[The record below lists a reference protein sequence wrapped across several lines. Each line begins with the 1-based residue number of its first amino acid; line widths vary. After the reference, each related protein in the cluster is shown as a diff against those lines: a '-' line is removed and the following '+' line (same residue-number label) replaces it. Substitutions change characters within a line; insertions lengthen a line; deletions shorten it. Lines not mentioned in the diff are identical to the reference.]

1 MQFRVGDR
9 VVHPIHGVG
18 VVKTFSKQQ
27 GSGVDEHDYY
37 QVTTG
42 SATVW
47 VPINAEGFA
56 GLRKIAPKESLPECR
71 KLLKGRPVP
80 LEKNR
85 QLRQLEIAKRLKGS
99 LLPELCGMVRDLRA
113 RSRDKPLG
121 ITEDNLLRKIYK
133 ALGDEWAAVDGVP
146 TQTALHEIESLLQ
159 EGNLT
164 TTSALPASPPT
175 RTRTSQLP

>member
-18 VVKTFSKQQ
+18 IVKTFSK
-27 GSGVDEHDYY
+27 EEAHDYY
-37 QVTTG
+37 QVATG
-42 SATVW
+42 TATVW
-47 VPINAEGFA
+47 VPINAEGHA
-56 GLRKIAPKESLPECR
+56 GLRKIAPKESLNECR
-71 KLLKGRPVP
+71 KLLRGRPVP

-85 QLRQLEIAKRLKGS
+85 QLRQLEIVKRLKDS

-159 EGNLT
+159 EGTVNE
-164 TTSALPASPPT
+164 SPDVGSSPAT
-175 RTRTSQLP
+175 HVRA